1 MKYGRSVIAG
11 FSFDEAVDAAK
22 TLLGEEGFG
31 VLCDIDVGKTLTEKT
46 GSCVSSLP
54 HPRRVQPALRA

>member
-1 MKYGRSVIAG
+1 MKYGKSVIAG

-46 GSCVSSLP
+46 GTAFRALP
-54 HPRRVQPALRA
+54 HPRRV